1 MLAQEQQRD
10 QESKV
15 KYIAHDDDEMPTRGQ
30 ADRLKGTMPDGAQP
44 RSPFCAARR
53 GKVFFA
59 PEQNEVEHAVNHAEH
74 EYGSGDLQTGPAY
87 EIQQLLSVH
96 ASPFQSRT
104 GFVGAGHACEKMV
117 AGMAR
122 SYRSI
127 TSP

>member
-1 MLAQEQQRD
+1 
-10 QESKV
+10 
-15 KYIAHDDDEMPTRGQ
+15 MPTRGQ
-30 ADRLKGTMPDGAQP
+30 ADGLNGTMPDGAQP
-44 RSPFCAARR
+44 RPPFSAPRF

-59 PEQNEVEHAVNHAEH
+59 TEQNEVEHAVDHAEH
-74 EYGSGDLQTGPAY
+74 EHGSGELQAGPAY

-104 GFVGAGHACEKMV
+104 GFVGAGHAREKMV